1 MSTFYTSVDAIGNDI
16 LFCGYKDGER
26 VRKRIKYTPTMYL
39 PSDKKTEFKTLDGK
53 YVEPFNPGS
62 IRDTKEFLNN
72 YKDVENFKV
81 YGTRNFVHQFISD
94 GFYKHGVDFDRDLV
108 NVTSLDIEVQSD
120 EGFPKPEEAN
130 HPVTAITV
138 KNNID
143 NQYYVFGNGGWNASE
158 SILPED
164 IVSNVVY
171 KDCKSEANLLK
182 EFLDHWQANYPD
194 VVTGWNSRMFDTV
207 YLVNRIRKVLGNVS
221 TKRLSP
227 WGLVVERQIPLSGG
241 LEVQVFEL
249 RGIQQLDFLDCFKKF
264 GYTYGTQENYRLNTI
279 AHVVLGENKLD
290 YSEYGTLHDLY
301 RQNYQLYIDYNIKD
315 VDIVDR
321 LEDKTGLITLAM
333 TIAYKAFVNM
343 TDSFGSVGVWDA
355 LLFNELR
362 RRGIVVPPKSDNKK
376 ERQIQGAFVKD
387 PYNGMH
393 DWVMSFDLNSLYP
406 HIIMQ
411 YNMSPE
417 TVINDRHDDIRVD
430 TLLDEV
436 DIDIPA
442 DYSMSATG
450 QYFDKTKKG
459 IVPEIIDGL
468 YKERSEIKKQMLDA
482 EQKSQKDKSYE
493 IEKQIV
499 TFNNQQMA
507 IKILMNSLY
516 GALSNEYFR
525 YYDMRVA
532 ESITVTGQ
540 LTILWAQKTINQYL
554 NKLLKTDNDDYVIAI
569 DTDSLYIRVGDLVK
583 GALKGDTSIEKGVKF
598 LDKAAT
604 EKFEPLLAK
613 AYDRLCKYVNGY
625 EQKMVMKR
633 EVIADKGIWTGKK
646 HYALNVHNS
655 EGVQYAEP
663 KLKVMGIEVVRSST
677 PMPCRDMLKQSIGVI
692 MNTDESTTQDFI
704 RECREK
710 FFNLP
715 PEDIAFPRSVSNIE
729 KWVNRD
735 GPQSAIY
742 SKGCPIHVRGAL
754 LYNYHINNDEVL
766 KKKYQP
772 IFTGEKIKFVYLSVP
787 NTIHENVFA
796 FQTVIPDEL
805 NIKKYVDYDLQF
817 QKAYLEPLKSILDA
831 IGWQAEKQVTLEDFF
846 NV

>member
-1 MSTFYTSVDAIGNDI
+1 MATFYTSVDTLGNDI
-16 LFCGYKDGER
+16 LFCGYKDGKRLQE
-26 VRKRIKYTPTMYL
+26 RIKYKPTVYV
-39 PSDKKTEFKTLDGK
+39 PSDVKTEFKTLDGK
-53 YVEPFNPGS
+53 YVEAINPGS
-62 IRDTKEFLNN
+62 IRDTNEFFRE
-72 YKDVENFKV
+72 YEEVENFKI
-81 YGTRNFVHQFISD
+81 YGSRNFVHQFISD
-94 GFYKHGVDFDRDLV
+94 AFHKRGIEFDRDIV

-120 EGFPKPEEAN
+120 EGFPKPEEAD

-143 NQYYVFGNGGWNASE
+143 NKYYVFGNGEWNASG
-158 SILPED
+158 SILPD
-164 IVSNVVY
+164 HIINNVVY

-182 EFLDHWQANYPD
+182 EFLKHWQNNYPD

-207 YLVNRIRKVLGNVS
+207 YLVNRITKLLGDIS
-221 TKRLSP
+221 AKRLSP
-227 WGLVVERQIPLSGG
+227 WGLLKERSIPLSGG
-241 LEVQVFEL
+241 VEVKVYEV

-301 RQNYQLYIDYNIKD
+301 KQNYQLYIDYNIKD

-362 RRGIVVPPKSDNKK
+362 KRGIVVPPKSKNVK

-387 PYNGMH
+387 PQNGMH

-417 TVINDRHDDIRVD
+417 TVVDDRHDNIRVES
-430 TLLDEV
+430 LLYQMNLNIPDE
-436 DIDIPA
+436 
-442 DYSMSATG
+442 YSMSATG

-459 IVPEIIDGL
+459 IVPQVIENL
-468 YKERSEIKKQMLDA
+468 YGERSEIKKRMLDA
-482 EQKSQKDKSYE
+482 EQRSQQDKSYE
-493 IEKQIV
+493 TEKEIV
-499 TFNNQQMA
+499 TLNNQQMA

-516 GALSNEYFR
+516 GALSNEFFR
-525 YYDMRVA
+525 YYDMRIA

-540 LTILWAQKTINQYL
+540 LTILWAQKTINDFL
-554 NKLLKTDNDDYVIAI
+554 NKLLKTENEDYVIAI
-569 DTDSLYIRVGDLVK
+569 DTDSLYIRVGELVNQ
-583 GALKGDTSIEKGVKF
+583 ALKNDVTVDKGVSF

-604 EKFEPLLAK
+604 MKFEPLLAQ
-613 AYDRLCKYVNGY
+613 AYDRLCDYVNGY

-655 EGVQYAEP
+655 EGVQYTEP

-692 MNTDESTTQDFI
+692 MNTDENTTQEFI
-704 RECREK
+704 RECRKK
-710 FFNLP
+710 FNELP
-715 PEDIAFPRSVSNIE
+715 PEDIAFPRSVSNIQ
-729 KWVNRD
+729 KWA
-735 GPQSAIY
+735 SSSTIY

-754 LYNYHINNDEVL
+754 LYNYHINKNNLD
-766 KKKYQP
+766 KKYQK
-772 IFTGEKIKFVYLSVP
+772 IFTGEKIKFVYLGIP

-805 NIKKYVDYDLQF
+805 NIKKYVDYELQF

-831 IGWQAEKQVTLEDFF
+831 IGWQAEKQATLEDFF
-846 NV
+846 